1 MGKYDK
7 EFSAASKKYDVDE
20 KLLKAVAKTESNFN
34 ANAVSKAGAQGI
46 MQLMPRTAKSLGV
59 KNSFDP
65 AQNIDGGAKYLSQ
78 LLKRTGGDTKTALAA
93 YNAGMGNVNKYG
105 AEKYSGYYNKVFAN
119 MKEIATSAGGSS
131 DSGGSYNASEEIPPS
146 AGGSSDS
153 GGGAFDF
160 LDIGEMVKK
169 VLAFLFCLILFVV
182 GAIFLLNSFDSFGTV
197 KNSVKKVVKAVED
210 NG

>member
-7 EFSAASKKYDVDE
+7 EFSAASKKYGVDE

-34 ANAVSKAGAQGI
+34 ANAVSKAGAQGV

-119 MKEIATSAGGSS
+119 MKEIPPSAGGSS
-131 DSGGSYNASEEIPPS
+131 NSSHYDVSEEIPPS

-169 VLAFLFCLILFVV
+169 VLAFLFCLILFVI

-197 KNSVKKVVKAVED
+197 KNSVKKVVKAVGN